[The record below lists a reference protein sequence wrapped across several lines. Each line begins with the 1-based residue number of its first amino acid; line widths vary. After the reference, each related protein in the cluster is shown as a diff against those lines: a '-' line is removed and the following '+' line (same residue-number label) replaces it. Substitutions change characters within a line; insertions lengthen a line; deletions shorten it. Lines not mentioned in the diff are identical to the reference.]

1 MDLPRWPCTVS
12 FNTLWPAS
20 SSDAVGTPR
29 PASRRWMQ
37 DADGNKLKV
46 ATAELCHLTNGDK
59 MTYFAVNP
67 QDANIQFDSES
78 RVTSSCLPSCRE
90 SLWQL
95 VEKTHELCP
104 RPLLLSRF
112 WTPWWGDPRRLPGG
126 SIKCLSP
133 CQCRQ
138 SLLVSCV
145 LPTTMWT
152 FCLSVAAHLCCDLT
166 GEKIDNIF
174 LRIFNFP

>member
-1 MDLPRWPCTVS
+1 
-12 FNTLWPAS
+12 
-20 SSDAVGTPR
+20 
-29 PASRRWMQ
+29 
-37 DADGNKLKV
+37 
-46 ATAELCHLTNGDK
+46 

-90 SLWQL
+90 TLWQL
-95 VEKTHELCP
+95 VEKSHELCP

-145 LPTTMWT
+145 LPTSMRT

-166 GEKIDNIF
+166 GEKKWQYFPPHFQFSLETAAVALNPGA
-174 LRIFNFP
+174 LNFFEETKQPKPQNNPGIHQVFSASQPEGKHSRWGVQIWVC